1 MSAEKQ
7 RSVKKKPVF
16 LQAAEAFY
24 GAAFDHRSRRELA
37 QAMREWGR
45 LDDSE
50 QRFAVAHLLFLNL
63 QAQGEVV
70 RVLGAVR
77 RTAEDIADSFEQA
90 LEPPL
95 EDGVVSEDGAPAS
108 QLEWP
113 QLDQSDAGEGATGP
127 GLSPA

>member
-7 RSVKKKPVF
+7 RSAKKKPVF

-77 RTAEDIADSFEQA
+77 RTAEEIAEGVDQA
-90 LEPPL
+90 L
-95 EDGVVSEDGAPAS
+95 DGAGDGSDPGDTPDGDLPDPIESGDPVEPLPA
-108 QLEWP
+108 LE
-113 QLDQSDAGEGATGP
+113 GE
-127 GLSPA
+127 

>member
-7 RSVKKKPVF
+7 RSAKKKPVF
-16 LQAAEAFY
+16 LQAADAFY

-77 RTAEDIADSFEQA
+77 RTAEDIAEGVDQA
-90 LEPPL
+90 LDAGDEPREP
-95 EDGVVSEDGAPAS
+95 ENDRGSEREAPPGAP
-108 QLEWP
+108 
-113 QLDQSDAGEGATGP
+113 SDAP
-127 GLSPA
+127 SPPAPEE